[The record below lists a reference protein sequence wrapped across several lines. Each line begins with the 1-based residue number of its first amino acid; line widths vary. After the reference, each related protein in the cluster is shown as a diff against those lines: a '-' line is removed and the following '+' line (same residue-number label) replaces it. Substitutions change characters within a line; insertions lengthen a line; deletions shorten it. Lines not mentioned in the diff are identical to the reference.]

1 VDAAEVLEAAEGVL
15 DEVTAAI
22 TFLVVADGALAAAP
36 AGDGGNGASVAERA
50 PQLVGIVAFVGP
62 DVFTIPRSIRS
73 ALRIADM

>member
-36 AGDGGNGASVAERA
+36 AEDDGNGASVAERA
-50 PQLVGIVAFVGP
+50 PHWPA
-62 DVFTIPRSIRS
+62 S
-73 ALRIADM
+73 